1 MISSRYEY
9 GTSPRK
15 LEPDIRRKKQTMP
28 NKQPK
33 SKKLRVVEELPRQDI
48 KISKAQKKKQI
59 KLTLVVV
66 GIFILLL
73 TVSYRN
79 SQINEQFSKVQN
91 LKKDLASIKKE
102 NEQLEVS
109 IENSLNINTV
119 EKLAKEK
126 LGMQKLTN
134 KQTVYVALP
143 KKDYVETSTE
153 EVIVEE
159 EKNWLEQLIDKIFN
173 K

>member
-9 GTSPRK
+9 ETSPRK
-15 LEPDIRRKKQTMP
+15 LEPDIRRKKQNVP
-28 NKQPK
+28 NKQQK
-33 SKKLRVVEELPRQDI
+33 KKKLRVVEDLPKQEV

-66 GIFILLL
+66 GVFILLL
-73 TVSYRN
+73 TISYRN

-134 KQTVYVALP
+134 KQTVYVTLP

-159 EKNWLEQLIDKIFN
+159 EKSWWEQLIAKIF

>member
-1 MISSRYEY
+1 MVRGGYEY

-15 LEPDIRRKKQTMP
+15 LEPD
-28 NKQPK
+28 
-33 SKKLRVVEELPRQDI
+33 V
-48 KISKAQKKKQI
+48 QKKKQPQKK
-59 KLTLVVV
+59 KLKIVEDLPKQDVKISKQQKKRQTKMTLLVMA
-66 GIFILLL
+66 IFAVLL
-73 TVSYRN
+73 TISYRN
-79 SQINEQFSKVQN
+79 SQINEKFDHVQN
-91 LKKDLASIKKE
+91 LKKELSSIQKE

-109 IENSLNINTV
+109 IQNSVNYNTI

-143 KKDYVETSTE
+143 KKDYVEPVSE
-153 EVIVEE
+153 EVVMED
-159 EKNWLEQLIDKIFN
+159 EKNWLEQIIDKIFH